1 MQELIKRFLDEGLSR
16 RGLIKKLGALG
27 IGISQARSLLEAFQ
41 ASEAAGQGLPV
52 PGSTTVKGTGG
63 ELLMAQAKAAGAE
76 YLFSNPGSFE
86 TGIFD
91 AQITSGVPLIMG
103 LHEGIVISLAD
114 GYHREAETGVC
125 EIHVVAGTAQ
135 ARASYTTPAATA
147 RQWWSP
153 PDCSTTRSGA
163 TRVNWRR
170 GPGTTRKKSHGSSR
184 RSAGRR
190 ARPRVCR

>member
-27 IGISQARSLLEAFQ
+27 IGISQAHTLLEAFQ

-114 GYHREAETGVC
+114 GYHRASLKPAFVN
-125 EIHVVAGTAQ
+125 IHVVAGTAQ
-135 ARASYTTPAATA
+135 AQGQLYNASRDGSAIVTA
-147 RQWWSP
+147 
-153 PDCSTTRSGA
+153 DC
-163 TRVNWRR
+163 
-170 GPGTTRKKSHGSSR
+170 
-184 RSAGRR
+184 
-190 ARPRVCR
+190 